1 MPSIPSEFSIG
12 GVFMP
17 PLMITAILGV
27 VAASV
32 TAILLNRL
40 RLTRFFFCP
49 PLVYVA
55 LAVLYTGLFSDLFLP
70 V

>member
-27 VAASV
+27 MAASV
-32 TAILLNRL
+32 TAMLLNRF
-40 RLTRFFFCP
+40 RLTRFFYCP

-55 LAVLYTGLFSDLFLP
+55 LAVLYTGLISDLFLP